1 MDTSGRQRIIVQV
14 MPIGGRAKR
23 LQYKTFRGQGV
34 VVDWPLSHSRT
45 QMNGKQNYFTRVWT
59 GSWGHMIINRQLPG
73 FKVGR
78 IVGSPALSSGMDIRS
93 LLTNFPW
100 TATVD
105 HGSIPDRAQ
114 VTAVSCILA
123 TGELALR
130 IYFIRDGKLVEIW
143 WTQKAGR
150 NAWYMHDATAP
161 GVSAVSST
169 DDVNVFFQAKT
180 EYLSDLGINRHV
192 IQWQFTAII

>member
-1 MDTSGRQRIIVQV
+1 
-14 MPIGGRAKR
+14 
-23 LQYKTFRGQGV
+23 
-34 VVDWPLSHSRT
+34 
-45 QMNGKQNYFTRVWT
+45 
-59 GSWGHMIINRQLPG
+59 MIINRQLPG

-78 IVGSPALSSGMDIRS
+78 IVGSSALSSGMDIRT
-93 LLTNFPW
+93 LLTNFPQ

-114 VTAVSCILA
+114 VTVVSCILA

-130 IYFIRDGKLVEIW
+130 IYFIQDGKLVEIW
-143 WTQKAGR
+143 WTRKAGW
-150 NAWYMHDATAP
+150 NAWYMHDATAL

-169 DDVNVFFQAKT
+169 DDVNVFFQAKP
-180 EYLSDLGINRHV
+180 EYLSDMSINRYV